1 MPTLMDRASR
11 LRRLIHSVSSG
22 LRWLPPT
29 VARLTVGW
37 IFLQSGLGQAPRP
50 AQGRSPSSAELGIP
64 APQFQAPLAATAEF
78 VCGALLLVGLFTR
91 VATLPL
97 IATMIVAILTAKKAD
112 IHELSDLFGMGEYLY
127 IVLLLWL
134 GAYGA
139 GPISIDAL
147 FARRLE
153 RRERPVPGRTADRP
167 QDFSAKVAAAAPKGR
182 PFRVQRFR
190 HRSKRP
196 NPPDS
201 ARSHRS
207 RPSRASPRARSFSSP
222 RARSSVPAFRFR
234 PRVPSR

>member
-1 MPTLMDRASR
+1 MPSLMDRASR

-37 IFLQSGLGQAPRP
+37 VFLQSGWGKLQNLPKVVGFFT
-50 AQGRSPSSAELGIP
+50 ELGIP

-78 VCGALLLVGLFTR
+78 VCGALLLAGLFTR

-127 IVLLLWL
+127 IALLLWL

-139 GPISIDAL
+139 GPISLDAVL
-147 FARRLE
+147 ARRLE
-153 RRERPVPGRTADRP
+153 SGERPVPRR
-167 QDFSAKVAAAAPKGR
+167 
-182 PFRVQRFR
+182 
-190 HRSKRP
+190 
-196 NPPDS
+196 
-201 ARSHRS
+201 
-207 RPSRASPRARSFSSP
+207 
-222 RARSSVPAFRFR
+222 
-234 PRVPSR
+234 